1 MTDKSISIHTQKD
14 IDRFWTK
21 VDKTGSCWEW
31 KKLLDKKGYGLI
43 TVKNKTIYA
52 HRFSALIAGL
62 NITDKFVCHRCDNP
76 KCVNPDHLF
85 VGTLQ
90 DNKNDEISK
99 SRQAR
104 GAKHGMTNLTES
116 DVTYIKNNYI
126 RGNRNIVK
134 SNSME
139 LAKMFSV
146 TDQTIRN
153 IAKNKT
159 WRHI

>member
-1 MTDKSISIHTQKD
+1 MTTQKD

-21 VDKTGSCWEW
+21 VDKKDGCWEW

-62 NITDKFVCHRCDNP
+62 HITDKFVCHKCDNP

-99 SRQAR
+99 NRQAKGLR
-104 GAKHGMTNLTES
+104 HGMTHLTEN
-116 DVTYIKNNYI
+116 DVNYIKDNYI
-126 RGNRNIVK
+126 QGNRTMVK

-153 IAKNKT
+153 IAKNRT

>member
-1 MTDKSISIHTQKD
+1 VGKILMHTQKD
-14 IDRFWTK
+14 INRFWSK
-21 VDKTGSCWEW
+21 VDKSNNCWEW

-62 NITDKFVCHRCDNP
+62 DITDKFVCHKCDNP
-76 KCVNPDHLF
+76 KCVKPDHLF
-85 VGTLQ
+85 LGTLQ
-90 DNKNDEISK
+90 DNKNDEVSK
-99 SRQAR
+99 NRQAR
-104 GAKHGMTNLTES
+104 GSKHGMTNLTEN
-116 DVTYIKNNYI
+116 DVIHIKNNYI
-126 RGNRNIVK
+126 RGNRTKVK

-139 LAKMFSV
+139 LAKMFNV

-159 WRHI
+159 WSHI